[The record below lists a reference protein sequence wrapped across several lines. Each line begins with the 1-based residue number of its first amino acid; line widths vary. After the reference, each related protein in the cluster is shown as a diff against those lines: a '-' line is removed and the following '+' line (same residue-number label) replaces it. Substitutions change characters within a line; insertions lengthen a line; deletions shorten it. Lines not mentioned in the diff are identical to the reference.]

1 MTWEVSWPRI
11 LTDRRS
17 LFGVNSPEW
26 PCLGRGSNG
35 AGDTGRGSSS
45 LSGGCTP
52 PPPGAGTDH
61 GPCTRGSRG
70 GSGGGHGGDDGSS
83 DLRGS
88 RGPTVAGAGQLWR
101 AQTCLER
108 GHR

>member
-1 MTWEVSWPRI
+1 MTWEVSWPRTS
-11 LTDRRS
+11 TDRRS

-26 PCLGRGSNG
+26 PCLGRGSND
-35 AGDTGRGSSS
+35 DTGRGSWSP
-45 LSGGCTP
+45 SGGCTP
-52 PPPGAGTDH
+52 HPLGAPGTAH
-61 GPCTRGSRG
+61 GLGSRGSRG

>member
-26 PCLGRGSNG
+26 PFLGRGSN
-35 AGDTGRGSSS
+35 GDTGRGSSS
-45 LSGGCTP
+45 LSEDCTP
-52 PPPGAGTDH
+52 RPPEAGTDH
-61 GPCTRGSRG
+61 GLCSQGSKG
-70 GSGGGHGGDDGSS
+70 GSGGGHGDDDGSNA
-83 DLRGS
+83 LQGS
-88 RGPTVAGAGQLWR
+88 QAPTVAGAGQLRR